1 MKRNIMEAYAEID
14 ILLNY
19 VPKEYKDEIPI
30 ELQDMFRNKKSLKH
44 KPNISINN
52 PFDKQKLKRETLVI
66 LAILQYNF
74 WYKTNEEKER
84 FKTMLVSNEI
94 KYQNKLKEEYNVDDI
109 FKNKKYA
116 QKDLKNT
123 NLPIPINKKTIYQRI
138 IDCIKDFLKI

>member
-19 VPKEYKDEIPI
+19 VPKGYKDEIPI
-30 ELQDMFRNKKSLKH
+30 ELQDMFRDKKSLKY
-44 KPNISINN
+44 KPKINVNN

-109 FKNKKYA
+109 FKTKKYA

-138 IDCIKDFLKI
+138 IDCIKNFLKI